1 MELSNGEL
9 LSRDIQQSEQEF
21 LDETVTDNEDSDEGE
36 RNDDCDFN
44 DELEVAA
51 EVIVN
56 TSCCSIDEEVMEML
70 SRTCGCTKRNGG
82 PCSREL
88 TSEDVSEYRLAITE
102 LSSSELDIAILAQL
116 HAGMNV
122 GELLTNSRGVCR
134 PDTRQRVTFQYAFKA
149 YLLRNVPVPPQ
160 DKPNKII
167 QPYKAS

>member
-134 PDTRQRVTFQYAFKA
+134 PDTRQRVTFQYAFKG
-149 YLLRNVPVPPQ
+149 
-160 DKPNKII
+160 KPIC
-167 QPYKAS
+167 